1 MDLKEK
7 LKKIKPK
14 KPELTLPTLTLPTL
28 KRPELKRLRPKKTE
42 AEPPKPEE
50 PETAP
55 AAAKSKKSLSA
66 HGAAAASAVVAVTA
80 AGVLVSGAYTSPEE
94 ILSDGSEAVV
104 QTLDTSAN
112 EAEAVDVG
120 ADEPSEAAVAEEK
133 KRGARAGVRALMR
146 SAPAGVRALVG
157 VPLWGIGTAAAS
169 LASTL
174 WTSVLS
180 PAALAL
186 VSWLAVALLAVLI
199 FTLAV
204 KTAFPDLPLKKILN
218 RRSILTILSLCML
231 FGLLDAV
238 LPFFWEDYA
247 AVSKL
252 LRVLGSLICTGVPV
266 AFFVRRHARKKPNKP
281 AVEAAEEAQASLEDR
296 EAAAR
301 RLVQELADS
310 VSRKAH

>member
-1 MDLKEK
+1 MALKDK

-14 KPELTLPTLTLPTL
+14 KL
-28 KRPELKRLRPKKTE
+28 KLKTPELKV
-42 AEPPKPEE
+42 PELKM
-50 PETAP
+50 PDLKVPDVKLKETI
-55 AAAKSKKSLSA
+55 SS

-80 AGVLVSGAYTSPEE
+80 AGVLVGGAYASPEE
-94 ILSDGSEAVV
+94 IMSDGPEAVI
-104 QTLDTSAN
+104 QTLDSSAN

-120 ADEPSEAAVAEEK
+120 ADEPCDETGTEEK
-133 KRGARAGVRALMR
+133 KRGVHAGVRSIMR

-157 VPLWGIGTAAAS
+157 VPLWGIGTAATA

-174 WTSVLS
+174 WSSVLS
-180 PAALAL
+180 PAALTL
-186 VSWLAVALLAVLI
+186 LSWLAAALMAVLI

-218 RRSILTILSLCML
+218 RRSILTIISLCLL

-247 AVSKL
+247 AISKL
-252 LRVLGSLICTGVPV
+252 LRALGSFVCTGVPI
-266 AFFVRRHARKKPNKP
+266 AFFVRRHARKKEKKVL
-281 AVEAAEEAQASLEDR
+281 AETVEPEPEPSLAER

-301 RLVQELADS
+301 KLVKELADS
-310 VSRKAH
+310 VSRR

>member
-1 MDLKEK
+1 MPLEDK
-7 LKKIKPK
+7 LKKITPRKPELKKPDLKKLLPRKPK
-14 KPELTLPTLTLPTL
+14 KAKAE
-28 KRPELKRLRPKKTE
+28 K
-42 AEPPKPEE
+42 AEPKPR
-50 PETAP
+50 
-55 AAAKSKKSLSA
+55 KSISA

-80 AGVLVSGAYTSPEE
+80 AGVLVGGAYASPEE
-94 ILSDGSEAVV
+94 IMSDGPETVI
-104 QTLDTSAN
+104 QTLDRGAS

-120 ADEPSEAAVAEEK
+120 ADEPCDETGTEEK
-133 KRGARAGVRALMR
+133 KRGVHAGVRSIMR

-157 VPLWGIGTAAAS
+157 IPLWGLGTAAMS

-174 WTSVLS
+174 WGSVLS
-180 PAALAL
+180 PAALTL
-186 VSWLAVALLAVLI
+186 LSWLAAALMAALI

-218 RRSILTILSLCML
+218 RRSILTIISLCLL

-252 LRVLGSLICTGVPV
+252 LRVLGSFVCTGVPI
-266 AFFVRRHARKKPNKP
+266 AFFVRRHARKKEKKIV
-281 AVEAAEEAQASLEDR
+281 AEAAEKAEASLEER

-301 RLVQELADS
+301 KLVAELAES
-310 VSRKAH
+310 VSRR

>member
-1 MDLKEK
+1 MALKEK

-14 KPELTLPTLTLPTL
+14 TPNL
-28 KRPELKRLRPKKTE
+28 KKLAPKRSEDPACGDPAPKKLKIKENLT
-42 AEPPKPEE
+42 
-50 PETAP
+50 
-55 AAAKSKKSLSA
+55 S

-80 AGVLVSGAYTSPEE
+80 AGMLVGGAYASPEE
-94 ILSDGSEAVV
+94 LLNDGPEAVV
-104 QTLDTSAN
+104 QTLDLSAN

-120 ADEPSEAAVAEEK
+120 AEEPSEEAEEK
-133 KRGARAGVRALMR
+133 KRGVSAGVRSLMR

-157 VPLWGIGTAAAS
+157 VPLWGIGTAAMS

-174 WTSVLS
+174 WGSVLS
-180 PAALAL
+180 PAALTL
-186 VSWLAVALLAVLI
+186 LSWLAAALMAALI

-218 RRSILTILSLCML
+218 RRSILTIISLCLL

-247 AVSKL
+247 L
-252 LRVLGSLICTGVPV
+252 LSRLLKVVGSFACTCAPV
-266 AFFVRRHARKKPNKP
+266 AFFLRRHKRKAREEIV
-281 AVEAAEEAQASLEDR
+281 AEVVEETPEPTMEEK

-301 RLVQELADS
+301 ARVMELADS
-310 VSRKAH
+310 VSNRM